1 MPSNI
6 PKEREQEKIDT
17 QKLQEKIGERVR
29 LIREK
34 KGMTQTELAIKMN
47 NRDRQVVQRLEKGKT
62 NCSINLLRLVAVGL
76 GIEITELFK

>member
-6 PKEREQEKIDT
+6 TKEREQEKIDT

-34 KGMTQTELAIKMN
+34 KGMTQTELSIKMN

-62 NCSINLLRLVAVGL
+62 NCSINLLRLVAGGL
-76 GIEITELFK
+76 DIEITELFK